1 MKNIKKG
8 LTTQQAEQLLNTLT
22 LTQLQELLPRLYKI
36 EEEKKRLEK
45 LQEMNRNVDVNELVK
60 GEVR

>member
-1 MKNIKKG
+1 MIKKG

-22 LTQLQELLPRLYKI
+22 LTQLQELLPRLCKI

-45 LQEMNRNVDVNELVK
+45 LQEMNRNVDINELVRGK
-60 GEVR
+60 